1 MKKAIDLEGN
11 EVSVINT
18 MTVNTVDGVH
28 YLLTP
33 AEEGEQATKESA
45 HQLEK
50 TDYES
55 NHKYKDDR
63 QKLYGSVQDQLD
75 MQYWDLVNGTSLW
88 KDHIDAIK
96 LANPKPTI

>member
-18 MTVNTVDGVH
+18 MTVNTIDGVH
-28 YLLTP
+28 YLLTA
-33 AEEGEQATKESA
+33 AEEVAQASKEEVYE
-45 HQLEK
+45 LEK
-50 TDYES
+50 VDYIS

-63 QKLYGSVQDQLD
+63 KKLYGTIEEQLD
-75 MQYWDLVNGTSLW
+75 MKYWDEVNGTSKW
-88 KDHIDAIK
+88 KDHIDTIK